1 MARFDPKK
9 PIVLITDAS
18 RIGLGFILIQP
29 DNNNEAFDNN
39 GYLITTSPTSYT
51 IKKHPKG
58 KLIMCGSRFIS
69 ATELHYAIVELEML
83 ALVWAVQKCRL
94 YLAGTRFKVVTDH
107 QPLIGICNGKN
118 LDAVNNVRIQR
129 MLSKTLGYE
138 FRVLYMEGK
147 LNLIADA
154 LSRLPVFAA
163 EKDDPDLVCTVRVA
177 KLDETGQMSNGTS
190 DL

>member
-1 MARFDPKK
+1 MLSKIDPKK

-18 RIGLGFILIQP
+18 RIGLGFVLIQQ
-29 DNNNEAFDNN
+29 DNNDEAFDNN

-58 KLIMCGSRFIS
+58 RLTTCGSRFIS
-69 ATELHYAIVELEML
+69 ATELNYVVVELEML
-83 ALVWAVQKCRL
+83 ALVWAVQKWRL
-94 YLAGTRFKVVTDH
+94 HLAGTRFEVVTDH

-118 LDAVNNVRIQR
+118 LDAVNYVRIQR

-138 FRVLYMEGK
+138 FCVLYMSGK

-154 LSRLPVFAA
+154 LSR
-163 EKDDPDLVCTVRVA
+163 
-177 KLDETGQMSNGTS
+177 
-190 DL
+190 

>member
-1 MARFDPKK
+1 M
-9 PIVLITDAS
+9 
-18 RIGLGFILIQP
+18 
-29 DNNNEAFDNN
+29 
-39 GYLITTSPTSYT
+39 
-51 IKKHPKG
+51 
-58 KLIMCGSRFIS
+58 
-69 ATELHYAIVELEML
+69 
-83 ALVWAVQKCRL
+83 
-94 YLAGTRFKVVTDH
+94 KVVTDH

-163 EKDDPDLVCTVRVA
+163 EKDDPDLVCTVGAA
-177 KLDETGQMSNGTS
+177 KLDESGQMSNCTS
-190 DL
+190 DLALHEIMEVAEANNDYQLNYKALDQHKQLKSFPRDHPAQKLSSIWDALSVEDELPNLMLYHGRIYVPQGA